1 MLCVSICRTQLL
13 HVQHEYERQVSQLT
27 KSIATQ
33 EEMMRRGEDEKHS
46 LLQDLSAVRDL
57 CTKLEA
63 SKDALQR
70 QVTAKTLDQEKV
82 NNPCIYPVQI
92 SKPFCLAKYTWF
104 WVNRIAFEGKVTVF
118 HASGR
123 GLQLS

>member
-82 NNPCIYPVQI
+82 NNPCIYPV
-92 SKPFCLAKYTWF
+92 
-104 WVNRIAFEGKVTVF
+104 
-118 HASGR
+118 
-123 GLQLS
+123 